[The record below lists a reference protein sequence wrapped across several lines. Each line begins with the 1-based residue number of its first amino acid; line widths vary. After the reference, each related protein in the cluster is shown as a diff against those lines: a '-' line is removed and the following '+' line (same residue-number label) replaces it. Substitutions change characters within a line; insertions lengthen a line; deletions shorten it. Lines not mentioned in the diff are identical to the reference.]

1 MNNYPKLL
9 DHLFCESCGYG
20 KEDTVSPCCTL
31 EQRLSNVTYDRRYA
45 ACKRIFDRMTED
57 EVAYAADLADA
68 IRSFLK
74 QTFSELGQAYKQS
87 EGFEGSQLEAALI
100 DAADFDETNQSNK
113 IHPRCLTEFLLILD
127 QLLNEHIQEKE
138 NA

>member
-31 EQRLSNVTYDRRYA
+31 EQRLSNLTYDGRYA
-45 ACKRIFDRMTED
+45 ASKKVFDRMTED
-57 EVAYAADLADA
+57 EIAYAADFADA
-68 IRSFLK
+68 LRSFLK
-74 QTFSELGQAYKQS
+74 QTFSELGQDYKQS

-100 DAADFDETNQSNK
+100 DAADFDGKTQNNK

-138 NA
+138 NS